1 MRSLTY
7 VTLLFIRPFCR
18 RLSENDGCSRINFV
32 RRCHTR
38 VPVHQEERYTR
49 GRNGLAISSCSRPRG
64 WRQQQRISLSFGGY
78 REGRVQPRLSLPSNR
93 EPAFRFIKELQVVV
107 CSAMCLVIARC
118 HCTARYD
125 TTTNNDLLLSA
136 LLSRISSGPVPRNF
150 FVVF

>member
-1 MRSLTY
+1 MLSYRLCQ
-7 VTLLFIRPFCR
+7 TLPYTCPSSPR
-18 RLSENDGCSRINFV
+18 RKIHTGKKRLGDIVVFSSSRL
-32 RRCHTR
+32 
-38 VPVHQEERYTR
+38 EAAAAY
-49 GRNGLAISSCSRPRG
+49 L
-64 WRQQQRISLSFGGY
+64 SLSFGGY
-78 REGRVQPRLSLPSNR
+78 REGHVQPRLSLPSNR
-93 EPAFRFIKELQVVV
+93 EPAFRVIKELQVVV